1 MRVFE
6 IMSEPVHIVKQNL
19 SVADARALMR
29 QNSIHHLLVAD
40 DEGPVGVISAR
51 DAAGAAQPRRLSVSE
66 VMSTPILTIDS
77 ETPRSQAP
85 NIMRGRSIG
94 SLIVKKGGR
103 VVGIV
108 TVSDLLDLIGRGAAR
123 QPKREA
129 RPELHHRVP
138 HTKRH
143 RARSSW

>member
-19 SVADARALMR
+19 TVADARALMR
-29 QNSIHHLLVAD
+29 QNNVHHLLVAD
-40 DEGPVGVISAR
+40 DAGPVGVISAR
-51 DAAGAAQPRRLSVSE
+51 DAPAPLQSARLFVSD
-66 VMSTPILTIDS
+66 VMSTPVVTI
-77 ETPRSQAP
+77 EPEAP
-85 NIMRGRSIG
+85 VSKAANIMRGRSIG
-94 SLIVKKGGR
+94 SLIVKKGER

-123 QPKREA
+123 QPKRKA

-143 RARSSW
+143 RTGGSW